1 MDDFGSPATSEWAS
15 PTFHT
20 PAWRAPTDPDASL
33 DASPS
38 TAKRAPET
46 PAALRSLGLGPDAWA
61 REAARHLDASR
72 DANPDTARDGGDVDA
87 EVAAMRAALD
97 AAAAEWDAN
106 ADARRAAAEDA
117 DRRHPDAAVVEDA
130 ELEMREMRDAVAAVA
145 EEHEAR
151 RRDETRARATAESDV
166 AAARAAEET
175 KARRAEEET
184 KARRAEEETKARRAE
199 EALRADRERVAR
211 RARDERDALEE
222 NRRRREAF
230 EEASQLAAL
239 EEEAAEAERRAS
251 AMLAEAARRREEAF
265 EARRRRE
272 RIGARDDGASMEG
285 AHVQNDGASMEGA
298 RVQNDGASDDGA
310 SSADALDV
318 TRVSVGALGEASART
333 SIARVLVD
341 VAGAVLDEDSV
352 DDDEGKGT
360 PEAAFDGSLA
370 SFTPLARAIDA
381 ARLEFDDDGVADV
394 YGDVQ
399 GDVHGDAST
408 PPTTHA
414 STRASIHASS
424 RASTNASDDRCD
436 SPSKERVDAFV
447 RSARRRRRDALLDE
461 TMAERDAVAFELA
474 RRAASSDLETEGA
487 EDDATETPSKVSES
501 PSRESNITP
510 VVRATTRRLGSATR
524 VPRATF
530 ASSHSPRLRSTSP
543 LAASPRVPSPKLP
556 SPRFSSPS
564 PAATAS
570 LSERRRRREE
580 TSRDATT
587 PGYMRAISS
596 AATSSS
602 PRSSP
607 SFSFGVAASRSPAS
621 AGSPLSVS
629 KPNSD
634 SASSRRRRAWG
645 SNDPSA
651 RRRSVTP
658 EPRANVAP
666 PAPTSTL
673 QNPPT
678 AITAATRA
686 RLESREKAAEAR
698 AEARDKARRMTVSGG
713 GHGGA
718 SRMDPGREGS
728 SSRTEFGREG
738 SSSPTGTPGLEPATE
753 RTPASTSRAF
763 DVVAASARSSLAR
776 LTAATG
782 AADAILDD
790 GRAVLAE
797 LESRGFDLDELESAW
812 SAPPESEARRDR
824 TRARA
829 NHETPRERFERS
841 RTPSPEPSS
850 AVEAGFFEARFMASY
865 ARHSPRASPRR
876 PTTAKKTANAETA
889 ATAARRIL
897 ADDDRFRLVD
907 DSDSVSASGRDANGL
922 GLDSPAT
929 EPDSIATAVPE
940 TDQDRFEPDRSPLD
954 VDRSNVISTSTPSSD
969 VDDDFERFYARYAFE
984 ANMAA
989 RSGRGAAV
997 VLAMDAPQTP
1007 AESEPSPPVSLVSRA
1022 TSRSPPGTETRAA
1035 AAARRAAAE
1044 AALRASPGKTV
1055 AAVRAAAAKAA
1066 EETRAAAAA
1075 ARQRAPTL
1083 AEQYENRRG
1092 ARGARRGSAAK
1103 SSTGAVSRVANDG
1116 NRPGLAGKTN
1126 VPSRAAGSAGRAIER
1141 HGVGGKAA
1149 GARARNAARAARVP
1163 VVHEERRRIWR

>member
-20 PAWRAPTDPDASL
+20 PAWRAPTDPDAPL
-33 DASPS
+33 DASPW

-117 DRRHPDAAVVEDA
+117 DRRQPDAAVVEDA

-151 RRDETRARATAESDV
+151 RRDETRARATAESD
-166 AAARAAEET
+166 AAAA
-175 KARRAEEET
+175 
-184 KARRAEEETKARRAE
+184 RAEEETKARRAE

-211 RARDERDALEE
+211 RARDEQAADEE
-222 NRRRREAF
+222 RRRAAEEAEAF

-272 RIGARDDGASMEG
+272 RIGARE
-285 AHVQNDGASMEGA
+285 DGASMEGA

-318 TRVSVGALGEASART
+318 TRVSVGAIGEASART

-341 VAGAVLDEDSV
+341 VAGAALDEDSV
-352 DDDEGKGT
+352 DDGEGEGT
-360 PEAAFDGSLA
+360 PEVTFDGSLA

-381 ARLEFDDDGVADV
+381 ARLEFDNDGDDEGVADV
-394 YGDVQ
+394 YGDFY
-399 GDVHGDAST
+399 GDGEADAST
-408 PPTTHA
+408 PPFTHA
-414 STRASIHASS
+414 STRASIHAST
-424 RASTNASDDRCD
+424 RASIHASDDRCD

-474 RRAASSDLETEGA
+474 RRAASSGLETEGAEDGLETEGA

-501 PSRESNITP
+501 PSRQSNITP
-510 VVRATTRRLGSATR
+510 VVRSTTRRLGSATR

-570 LSERRRRREE
+570 LSERRRRRAE

-666 PAPTSTL
+666 PAPTSSVR
-673 QNPPT
+673 NPPT

-698 AEARDKARRMTVSGG
+698 AEARDKARRMTVTGG

-718 SRMDPGREGS
+718 SRMDPGRGGS

-907 DSDSVSASGRDANGL
+907 DSDSVSASARDANGL

-929 EPDSIATAVPE
+929 EPESIATAVPE

-954 VDRSNVISTSTPSSD
+954 ADRSNVISTSTPSTD

-984 ANMAA
+984 SNMAA
-989 RSGRGAAV
+989 RSGRAAAV

-1007 AESEPSPPVSLVSRA
+1007 AESELSPPVSLVSRA

-1092 ARGARRGSAAK
+1092 ARGARSGSAAK
-1103 SSTGAVSRVANDG
+1103 SSPGAVSRVANDG
-1116 NRPGLAGKTN
+1116 NRSGLAGKTN

-1141 HGVGGKAA
+1141 RGVGGKAA
-1149 GARARNAARAARVP
+1149 GARVRNAARAARVP

>member
-1 MDDFGSPATSEWAS
+1 ME
-15 PTFHT
+15 
-20 PAWRAPTDPDASL
+20 
-33 DASPS
+33 
-38 TAKRAPET
+38 
-46 PAALRSLGLGPDAWA
+46 
-61 REAARHLDASR
+61 
-72 DANPDTARDGGDVDA
+72 
-87 EVAAMRAALD
+87 
-97 AAAAEWDAN
+97 
-106 ADARRAAAEDA
+106 
-117 DRRHPDAAVVEDA
+117 
-130 ELEMREMRDAVAAVA
+130 
-145 EEHEAR
+145 
-151 RRDETRARATAESDV
+151 
-166 AAARAAEET
+166 
-175 KARRAEEET
+175 
-184 KARRAEEETKARRAE
+184 
-199 EALRADRERVAR
+199 
-211 RARDERDALEE
+211 
-222 NRRRREAF
+222 
-230 EEASQLAAL
+230 
-239 EEEAAEAERRAS
+239 
-251 AMLAEAARRREEAF
+251 
-265 EARRRRE
+265 
-272 RIGARDDGASMEG
+272 GARVPNDGASMEG
-285 AHVQNDGASMEGA
+285 AHVQNDGAFMEGA

-318 TRVSVGALGEASART
+318 TRVSVGALREASART

-341 VAGAVLDEDSV
+341 VAGAALDEDSV
-352 DDDEGKGT
+352 DDGEGEGT
-360 PEAAFDGSLA
+360 PEATFDGSLA

-381 ARLEFDDDGVADV
+381 ARLEFDDDGDDDGVADV
-394 YGDVQ
+394 YGDFY
-399 GDVHGDAST
+399 GDGEADAST
-408 PPTTHA
+408 PPFTHA
-414 STRASIHASS
+414 STRASINAST
-424 RASTNASDDRCD
+424 RASIHASDDRCD

-447 RSARRRRRDALLDE
+447 RSARRRRRGALLDE

-474 RRAASSDLETEGA
+474 RRAASSGLETEGAEDGLVTEGA

-666 PAPTSTL
+666 PAPTSTVR
-673 QNPPT
+673 NPST

-698 AEARDKARRMTVSGG
+698 AEARDKARRMTISGG

-850 AVEAGFFEARFMASY
+850 AVEAGFFEAKFMASY

-876 PTTAKKTANAETA
+876 PPTAKKTANAETA

-907 DSDSVSASGRDANGL
+907 DSDSVSATARDANGL
-922 GLDSPAT
+922 SLDSPAT
-929 EPDSIATAVPE
+929 EPESIATAVPE

-954 VDRSNVISTSTPSSD
+954 ADRSNVISTSTPSSD

-984 ANMAA
+984 SNMAA
-989 RSGRGAAV
+989 RSGRAAAV

-1007 AESEPSPPVSLVSRA
+1007 AESEPSPAVSLVSRA

-1083 AEQYENRRG
+1083 AEQYEIRRG
-1092 ARGARRGSAAK
+1092 ARGARSGSAAK
-1103 SSTGAVSRVANDG
+1103 SSPGAVSRVANDG

-1141 HGVGGKAA
+1141 RGVGGKAA
-1149 GARARNAARAARVP
+1149 GARAKNAARAARVP